1 MNQMYTFHK
10 TVRGYFHEMNGI
22 PCEDASESFSAEN
35 DKYHIAIVADGH
47 GSNSCFRSKTGS
59 QIAVKVA
66 LECLQEFADRIL
78 ESDENKNGFYKNIFS
93 DPRFRQTTLRRLT
106 DTIIARWNDYVLADY
121 RKNPPTLEE
130 TVEKYENGKEV
141 CIYGT
146 TLIAALQMPDC
157 LILLQQGDGRCEVFW
172 KNGTT
177 EQPIPWDSRCEG
189 VITTSLCD
197 IDAADRFRTY
207 IINLKEKPVI
217 ACYLG
222 SDGVEDAYRDTYES
236 MGGFHI
242 LMGGVHTFYKDLTC
256 RLADF
261 MDHTDFESYLETM
274 LLKFSAN
281 GQFDRSG
288 SGDDISVAGI
298 VDTAAIKQFVEI
310 FQLDVKKYELEE
322 RLFWRKDELRRKSRK
337 HEILQNRMN
346 AAQSALKE
354 EQESQRSLKIELG
367 QIEKRQKEGL
377 EKIQTLEDEYR
388 KAKEIFEE
396 YDAKYQMIES
406 EKNHIEDEIA
416 ALHKGEDIAYGISNN
431 KDSNA
436 DGNNINVP
444 DR

>member
-1 MNQMYTFHK
+1 
-10 TVRGYFHEMNGI
+10 
-22 PCEDASESFSAEN
+22 
-35 DKYHIAIVADGH
+35 
-47 GSNSCFRSKTGS
+47 
-59 QIAVKVA
+59 
-66 LECLQEFADRIL
+66 
-78 ESDENKNGFYKNIFS
+78 
-93 DPRFRQTTLRRLT
+93 
-106 DTIIARWNDYVLADY
+106 
-121 RKNPPTLEE
+121 
-130 TVEKYENGKEV
+130 
-141 CIYGT
+141 
-146 TLIAALQMPDC
+146 
-157 LILLQQGDGRCEVFW
+157 
-172 KNGTT
+172 
-177 EQPIPWDSRCEG
+177 
-189 VITTSLCD
+189 
-197 IDAADRFRTY
+197 
-207 IINLKEKPVI
+207 
-217 ACYLG
+217 
-222 SDGVEDAYRDTYES
+222 
-236 MGGFHI
+236 
-242 LMGGVHTFYKDLTC
+242 
-256 RLADF
+256 

-322 RLFWRKDELRRKSRK
+322 RLFWRKDELRGKSRK